1 MSGSNSASRNN
12 ILRDFTSLTGLPQAR
27 CTEYLEAANWDIGLA
42 AQAYYADQDSD
53 NDVEPVAQSS
63 AQPAAP
69 APEAYT
75 GPRTLDG
82 RPAPGAATARA
93 SAPKSAPKKKGLATL
108 SSLGG
113 GGHAHDDDDDEDDE
127 DDDDRGRGDLF
138 AGGEKSGLAVQDP
151 SQEGGGAKK
160 IISDILAKAKANAS
174 RPESASPAGP
184 SRATF
189 RGTGQT
195 LGGEGVESRSI
206 PDPNAFQEGSDGPPA
221 QTGEP
226 QERTLHLWQDG
237 FSIDDGELHRFDDP
251 ENAMDLNMIR
261 AGRAPLHLMNV
272 RYDQPVDV
280 KLHQHAENYHPLPKK
295 YKPFGG
301 EGRRLGSPVPGEG
314 SSSASASAATAST
327 TTASA
332 SASSA
337 AGPQSTVDESQPTL
351 TLRIQLPNGTR
362 LPARFNTTN
371 TVNDVYEFIQNA
383 SPDTRS
389 RSWVLATTFPNKDHT
404 DRSLVLGEMPEFK
417 KGGTAVVKW
426 A

>member
-1 MSGSNSASRNN
+1 MSGSSNSASRNN
-12 ILRDFTSLTGLPQAR
+12 ILRDFKNLTGMPEAR

-42 AQAYYADQDSD
+42 AQAYYADHDSED
-53 NDVEPVAQSS
+53 DVEPVAQ

-69 APEAYT
+69 APAEYT

-82 RPAPGAATARA
+82 RPAP
-93 SAPKSAPKKKGLATL
+93 
-108 SSLGG
+108 
-113 GGHAHDDDDDEDDE
+113 D
-127 DDDDRGRGDLF
+127 
-138 AGGEKSGLAVQDP
+138 
-151 SQEGGGAKK
+151 
-160 IISDILAKAKANAS
+160 NAS
-174 RPESASPAGP
+174 RPETASPAGP
-184 SRATF
+184 SRSSVF
-189 RGTGQT
+189 RGTGNT
-195 LGGEGVESRSI
+195 VGGEGADSRSI
-206 PDPNAFQEGSDGPPA
+206 PDPDAFQEGAGGPPGPS
-221 QTGEP
+221 GEP

-280 KLHQHAENYHPLPKK
+280 KLHQHQENYHALPKK

-314 SSSASASAATAST
+314 SSSAAAA
-327 TTASA
+327 AA
-332 SASSA
+332 APAVSASSQTTSA
-337 AGPQSTVDESQPTL
+337 SSTDPQQAIDESQPTL

-371 TVNDVYEFIQNA
+371 TVNDVYEFVQRA
-383 SPDTRS
+383 SADTRT
-389 RSWVLATTFPNKDHT
+389 RQWVLATTFPNKDHT

>member
-1 MSGSNSASRNN
+1 MARRRSSVTSWPR
-12 ILRDFTSLTGLPQAR
+12 LRRKYWTPKLS
-27 CTEYLEAANWDIGLA
+27 
-42 AQAYYADQDSD
+42 
-53 NDVEPVAQSS
+53 
-63 AQPAAP
+63 
-69 APEAYT
+69 EAYT
-75 GPRTLDG
+75 NRC
-82 RPAPGAATARA
+82 R
-93 SAPKSAPKKKGLATL
+93 
-108 SSLGG
+108 
-113 GGHAHDDDDDEDDE
+113 
-127 DDDDRGRGDLF
+127 
-138 AGGEKSGLAVQDP
+138 
-151 SQEGGGAKK
+151 
-160 IISDILAKAKANAS
+160 NAS
-174 RPESASPAGP
+174 RPEAASPAGP
-184 SRATF
+184 SHSTF

-195 LGGEGVESRSI
+195 LGGDGVESRSI
-206 PDPNAFQEGSDGPPA
+206 PDPNAFHEGSDGPLG

-280 KLHQHAENYHPLPKK
+280 KLHQHQENYRPLPKK

-314 SSSASASAATAST
+314 SSSATASTSSASAPT
-327 TTASA
+327 
-332 SASSA
+332 SSPA
-337 AGPQSTVDESQPTL
+337 PQRTVDESQPTL

-362 LPARFNTTN
+362 LPARFNTTS
-371 TVNDVYEFIQNA
+371 TVNDVYEFVQSA

-389 RSWVLATTFPNKDHT
+389 RPWVLATTFPNKDHT

-417 KGGTAVVKW
+417 RGGTAVVKW